1 MARIRIDDLPVAD
14 SLTPEEEALLLG
26 AGLRSFRP
34 SIEALE
40 DRQLMAAGITFAE
53 ATGVL
58 RIEAA
63 PEGSLASVRRVGGQV
78 VAELD
83 SAEKSYDATK
93 VLKIEFQGGAGHDQ
107 FTNATAKPSTAHG
120 GDGND
125 NLYGGDGDDVLDGGA
140 GNDGLFGG
148 RGADKLTGGAGAD
161 RFLVLAGTN
170 PVQDENK
177 AEDAILTFKKG
188 TKDWDPADIQRL
200 DAAFAILHSEAG
212 STKLLKLS
220 DGGGK
225 FKDAGGL
232 TFERNATGSTSGTL
246 GSNDNVGTIRLTDL
260 AVNTQDRLVGTVL
273 HEIGHNWDD
282 ATENPHWQKFLEESG
297 WRPVT
302 NRSTPVA
309 ADYIRNEAGTWE
321 YLKAKDSAFV
331 SDYARE
337 SPKDDFAESFAA
349 HFLQQA
355 GRDVQREGYTP
366 SRTPGKIEVIKKLTE
381 PSS

>member
-93 VLKIEFQGGAGHDQ
+93 VLKIEFQGAAGNDQ
-107 FTNATAKPSTAHG
+107 FTNNTAIPSTAHG

-125 NLYGGDGDDVLDGGA
+125 NLYGGDGNDKLYGGN
-140 GNDGLFGG
+140 GNDSLFGG
-148 RGADKLTGGAGAD
+148 KGADELYGGAGAD
-161 RFLVLAGTN
+161 RFLVLAGNALPKDQTL
-170 PVQDENK
+170 
-177 AEDAILTFKKG
+177 EDAILRFQNG
-188 TKDWDPADIQRL
+188 TKDWDPAEIQRL
-200 DAAFAILHSEAG
+200 DAAFALLHKETG
-212 STKLLKLS
+212 DTMLLKLS
-220 DGGGK
+220 NG
-225 FKDAGGL
+225 GGL
-232 TFERNATGSTSGTL
+232 TFQRVERIGQGNIGG
-246 GSNDNVGTIRLTDL
+246 DNNHEGLIRLADIELNKHETRQL
-260 AVNTQDRLVGTVL
+260 RVVL

-282 ATENPHWQKFLEESG
+282 ENPHWEKFKELSG
-297 WRPVT
+297 WRRVT
-302 NRSTPVA
+302 DRTTPVS
-309 ADYIRNEAGTWE
+309 ADYIR
-321 YLKAKDSAFV
+321 Y
-331 SDYARE
+331 
-337 SPKDDFAESFAA
+337 
-349 HFLQQA
+349 
-355 GRDVQREGYTP
+355 
-366 SRTPGKIEVIKKLTE
+366 
-381 PSS
+381 